1 MKKFVGKKLTSTA
14 LALCLAGAP
23 AASALPVQAAGS
35 SDAGPYFQTQDTTGW
50 QAAYLQQLRAVAAD
64 IPEDELSQL
73 EYSLAYID
81 GDATP
86 ELIVS
91 GGPGVFHLLSYHNG
105 AVADYDDIGGFL
117 TGLDFVPGGSLVLLG
132 GYLSH
137 TGTQTLV
144 NVATGDTQKLV
155 DAFDGFHHFYYFDDV
170 QISKDQYDSINSMYQ
185 TFVQET
191 QDDDLTYS
199 SLPALLSSEQAQ
211 AVSGTVTPSAAAT
224 SNGTM
229 TLPGDG
235 FYMVSNTPFD
245 QATGQG
251 MAFSLEKSR
260 LILTTGA
267 LTSYDTGATEPLGT
281 YVIPLASGVKYA
293 IYGGEDAGTTYVS
306 RKKFNTWLQNQNGLG
321 LILTVK
327 NGKITEMGLSS

>member
-14 LALCLAGAP
+14 LALCLAVAP
-23 AASALPVQAAGS
+23 AVSALPVQAAGN
-35 SDAGPYFQTQDTTGW
+35 SDAGPYFQTEDTTGW

-64 IPEDELSQL
+64 VPEDEQSYL

-81 GDATP
+81 GDKTP

-91 GGPGVFHLLSYHNG
+91 GGPGAFDLLSYHNG
-105 AVADYDDIGGFL
+105 AVADYGDIGGFL
-117 TGLDFVPGGSLVLLG
+117 TGLDFAPGGSLVLIDA
-132 GYLSH
+132 YLSH
-137 TGTQTLV
+137 TDTQTLI
-144 NVATGDTQKLV
+144 NVATGETHKLV

-170 QISKDQYDSINSMYQ
+170 QISEDLYNSINSSYK
-185 TFVQET
+185 TFAQGT

-211 AVSGTVTPSAAAT
+211 AVSGTAAPAAAT
-224 SNGTM
+224 SDGTM

-293 IYGGEDAGTTYVS
+293 LYGGEDAGTTYMS